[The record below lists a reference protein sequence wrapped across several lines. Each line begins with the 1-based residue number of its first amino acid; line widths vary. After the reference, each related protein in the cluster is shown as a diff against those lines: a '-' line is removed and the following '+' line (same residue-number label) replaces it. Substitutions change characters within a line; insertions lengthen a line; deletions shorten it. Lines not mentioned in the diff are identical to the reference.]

1 MTAIQERRRKKAV
14 SESLT
19 VQAFGRVLN
28 IKVTE
33 DQNCLF
39 KESSDSSERMS
50 VNGGYN
56 RDGKSIEEAIAIT
69 QVSIVMKGK
78 R

>member
-1 MTAIQERRRKKAV
+1 MQERRRRRKKTV
-14 SESLT
+14 WESLR
-19 VQAFGRVLN
+19 VQTFSKVLN

-39 KESSDSSERMS
+39 KESSDSSERVN

-56 RDGKSIEEAIAIT
+56 RDRKSIEEAIAII